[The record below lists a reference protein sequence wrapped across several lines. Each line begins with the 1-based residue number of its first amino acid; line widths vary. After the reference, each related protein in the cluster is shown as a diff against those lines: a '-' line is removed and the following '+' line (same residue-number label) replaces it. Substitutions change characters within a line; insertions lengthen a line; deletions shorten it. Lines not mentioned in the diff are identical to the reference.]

1 MTTGQTTTP
10 GKLKPHLA
18 LIFANVLFGMNFSFY
33 VSIIHHYM
41 DFEDLFFFRVAF
53 AAVCF
58 VPWTFFS
65 QRYRIPAK
73 DFVKILIPTVL
84 VIYGH
89 EFMML
94 WGAEYT
100 NPVDAS
106 TIATMAPIV
115 TLVVS
120 ARMLHERLHMAK
132 VIGVILAFIGAA
144 VLILGNG
151 IPVLRSREFGNLFM
165 FISVLAAATNTIFI
179 KPSLMRYGT
188 ILVTGWYYIIGLV
201 ISAPFF
207 AKGLMHYDFASLP
220 VAGGL

>member
-73 DFVKILIPTVL
+73 DFCENSDTD
-84 VIYGH
+84 
-89 EFMML
+89 
-94 WGAEYT
+94 GAGY
-100 NPVDAS
+100 
-106 TIATMAPIV
+106 
-115 TLVVS
+115 
-120 ARMLHERLHMAK
+120 
-132 VIGVILAFIGAA
+132 
-144 VLILGNG
+144 
-151 IPVLRSREFGNLFM
+151 LR
-165 FISVLAAATNTIFI
+165 A
-179 KPSLMRYGT
+179 
-188 ILVTGWYYIIGLV
+188 
-201 ISAPFF
+201 
-207 AKGLMHYDFASLP
+207 
-220 VAGGL
+220 

>member
-1 MTTGQTTTP
+1 MTTGQTTIP

-100 NPVDAS
+100 LS
-106 TIATMAPIV
+106 
-115 TLVVS
+115 
-120 ARMLHERLHMAK
+120 
-132 VIGVILAFIGAA
+132 
-144 VLILGNG
+144 LIH
-151 IPVLRSREFGNLFM
+151 ISEPTRRS
-165 FISVLAAATNTIFI
+165 
-179 KPSLMRYGT
+179 
-188 ILVTGWYYIIGLV
+188 
-201 ISAPFF
+201 
-207 AKGLMHYDFASLP
+207 
-220 VAGGL
+220 

>member
-10 GKLKPHLA
+10 GKFKPHLA

-151 IPVLRSREFGNLFM
+151 IPVLRSRELSAYWPLPPIRFSSNL
-165 FISVLAAATNTIFI
+165 
-179 KPSLMRYGT
+179 R
-188 ILVTGWYYIIGLV
+188 
-201 ISAPFF
+201 
-207 AKGLMHYDFASLP
+207 
-220 VAGGL
+220 

>member
-1 MTTGQTTTP
+1 
-10 GKLKPHLA
+10 
-18 LIFANVLFGMNFSFY
+18 
-33 VSIIHHYM
+33 
-41 DFEDLFFFRVAF
+41 
-53 AAVCF
+53 
-58 VPWTFFS
+58 
-65 QRYRIPAK
+65 
-73 DFVKILIPTVL
+73 
-84 VIYGH
+84 
-89 EFMML
+89 
-94 WGAEYT
+94 
-100 NPVDAS
+100 
-106 TIATMAPIV
+106 
-115 TLVVS
+115 
-120 ARMLHERLHMAK
+120 MLHERLHMAK

-220 VAGGL
+220 VAGGLEIAYILVLGTVLPNYLLYYGTEKLTSVHTGLYSYLQPISATILALLRRQVELDYNNLIAAGLILIGIVLVVITYEKYKFPVPKI

>member
-41 DFEDLFFFRVAF
+41 DFE
-53 AAVCF
+53 
-58 VPWTFFS
+58 
-65 QRYRIPAK
+65 
-73 DFVKILIPTVL
+73 
-84 VIYGH
+84 
-89 EFMML
+89 
-94 WGAEYT
+94 
-100 NPVDAS
+100 
-106 TIATMAPIV
+106 
-115 TLVVS
+115 
-120 ARMLHERLHMAK
+120 

-220 VAGGL
+220 VAGGLEIAYILVLGTVLPNYLLYYETDLGAYGPLLLFAADFGHYPGPVAPTGRTRLQ